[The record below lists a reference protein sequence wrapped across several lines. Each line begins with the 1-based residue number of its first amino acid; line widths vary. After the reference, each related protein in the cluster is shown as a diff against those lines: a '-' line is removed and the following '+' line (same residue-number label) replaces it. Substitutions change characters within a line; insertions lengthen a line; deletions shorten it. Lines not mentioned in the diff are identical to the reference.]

1 MHATQIAEIKLN
13 ERIAAIR
20 EAYRKDMEAGARDAK
35 AGFYDKWYRHNR
47 VDDGAAYEAG
57 WMANK
62 DESKDYQII
71 EA

>member
-1 MHATQIAEIKLN
+1 MTTLAIANAKLN

-20 EAYRKDMEAGARDAK
+20 NTFNKDMEAGARDAK

-47 VDDGAAYEAG
+47 VDDGAAYDAG
-57 WMANK
+57 WTMNK

>member
-1 MHATQIAEIKLN
+1 
-13 ERIAAIR
+13 
-20 EAYRKDMEAGARDAK
+20 MEAGARDVK

-47 VDDGAAYEAG
+47 VDDGAAYDAG
-57 WMANK
+57 WEMNK